1 MFFLMLKA
9 YLVGSIPFAYIFAW
23 FAKRLD
29 IRKIGSCNVGTTNV
43 IKEAGWLPGILTA
56 LADGGKGL
64 LAVLIGSAAG
74 NGWEL
79 FTLLLAIVGHNWP
92 VWLGFHGGGGL
103 ATFIGG
109 MLFAGKWWVVPVL
122 LALWGVAFLLIRE
135 YNRSALVA
143 CSLSPFLLG
152 WVHGSWRFFFF
163 GLGAGLALGSKCIV
177 NLCREVKSPA

>member
-9 YLVGSIPFAYIFAW
+9 YLVGSVPFAYIFAW
-23 FAKRLD
+23 LAKKFD
-29 IRKIGSCNVGTTNV
+29 IRKIGSQNVGTTNV

-56 LADGGKGL
+56 LADGSKGL
-64 LAVLIGSAAG
+64 FAVLIGSTTG

-79 FTLLLAIVGHNWP
+79 PALLMAIVGHNWP

-122 LALWGVAFLLIRE
+122 LGLWGAAFLLIRE
-135 YNRSALVA
+135 YNRSVLVA

-152 WVHGSWRFFFF
+152 WVHASWRFFFF

-177 NLCREVKSPA
+177 NLCRAAKAPV